1 MDATKLRLFA
11 AVAGIV
17 CGFGGMFA
25 LSVAGILALAS
36 VIGLTAACFTVAA
49 ILVAIAALLL
59 YIFLLPYRKS
69 SEEIDDLEEST
80 ANALADLP
88 FDSLKSLVQK
98 YPVSVSAG
106 AMLLGYTLVRDPKT
120 ATRHAQRLLLGLL

>member
-25 LSVAGILALAS
+25 LSVAGVLALSS

-49 ILVAIAALLL
+49 ILVSIAALML

-69 SEEIDDLEEST
+69 SEEIDDLEETT

-88 FDSLKSLVQK
+88 FDTLKSLVQK

-106 AMLLGYTLVRDPKT
+106 ALLLGYTLVRDPKT

>member
-11 AVAGIV
+11 A
-17 CGFGGMFA
+17 
-25 LSVAGILALAS
+25 VAGILALAS

-49 ILVAIAALLL
+49 ILVAIAALML

-88 FDSLKSLVQK
+88 FDTLKSLVQK

>member
-36 VIGLTAACFTVAA
+36 VIGLTAACFTIAA
-49 ILVAIAALLL
+49 ILVAIAALML

-69 SEEIDDLEEST
+69 SEEIDDLEKFILIE
-80 ANALADLP
+80 NLLYLCPKKLMEEIDDLDKG
-88 FDSLKSLVQK
+88 FRMEK
-98 YPVSVSAG
+98 
-106 AMLLGYTLVRDPKT
+106 
-120 ATRHAQRLLLGLL
+120 

>member
-36 VIGLTAACFTVAA
+36 SIGLTAACVTVAA
-49 ILVAIAALLL
+49 ILVAISALML

-88 FDSLKSLVQK
+88 FDTLKSLVQK

>member
-1 MDATKLRLFA
+1 MSFYSFQKHLEEVKSSKLFKQWSDTSKDC
-11 AVAGIV
+11 I
-17 CGFGGMFA
+17 GGP
-25 LSVAGILALAS
+25 SSPIE
-36 VIGLTAACFTVAA
+36 
-49 ILVAIAALLL
+49 LLL
-59 YIFLLPYRKS
+59 LGTLWYLGHGWTF
-69 SEEIDDLEEST
+69 DDLEEST

-88 FDSLKSLVQK
+88 FDTLKSLVQK

>member
-17 CGFGGMFA
+17 SGFGGMLA
-25 LSVAGILALAS
+25 LSVAGVLALSS
-36 VIGLTAACFTVAA
+36 VIGLIAACFTVAA
-49 ILVAIAALLL
+49 LLIGIAALML

-69 SEEIDDLEEST
+69 SEEIDDLEETT

-88 FDSLKSLVQK
+88 FDTLKSLVQK

>member
-1 MDATKLRLFA
+1 
-11 AVAGIV
+11 
-17 CGFGGMFA
+17 MFA

-49 ILVAIAALLL
+49 ILVAIAALML

-88 FDSLKSLVQK
+88 FDTLKSLVQK